1 MTNLDVDLWFGALAP
16 AGTPKA
22 VIDRY
27 NAAFNQ
33 ILAQPNVQAA
43 LERQGLVPQG
53 GPPERLADLI
63 ANDRMRWAKVA
74 KDAGIT
80 AE

>member
-1 MTNLDVDLWFGALAP
+1 MTNLDVDLWFGVLAP

-27 NAAFNQ
+27 NAVFNE

-43 LERQGLVPQG
+43 LEKQGLVAQG
-53 GPPERLADLI
+53 GPPERLAELI
-63 ANDRMRWAKVA
+63 AKDRVRWAKVV